1 MAGTDGAPMGGEKT
15 FLRLFEAEKGSWGM
29 IESAGPTRD
38 WKTGFQKVLAG
49 SGVT

>member
-15 FLRLFEAEKGSWGM
+15 FLRPFEAEKESWGM
-29 IESAGPTRD
+29 TESAGPARD